1 MSVHKRKM
9 QNLESERSNPAA
21 TDEKPGAFG
30 RDDSA
35 YGSTN
40 GGGTWPTATLPP
52 ASEKLIVNWEELPH
66 WMQDNIFI
74 HTGYRP
80 ENFSYVKCLKSLFY
94 LHNEWVNIWSHLLGA
109 IGFIILL
116 FVTYYVVFQPLS
128 ETLRWTD
135 IAVFY
140 AFLAG
145 AITCLGLSASFHTYM
160 CHSEG
165 ASAMWNRCDYVGIR
179 LVLPCRLLQLLLLRH
194 PPNSVPN
201 GHLHHWRRDGMRR
214 IRAIHD
220 ATSSV
225 QFRPDPSPF
234 LTSSGHRHDPQALPH
249 PGFPVD
255 AHAPVPVH
263 GPVRRHPFRARR
275 FIVRGMWIGEGTVDS
290 G

>member
-165 ASAMWNRCDYVGIR
+165 ANCRRQFYLSISTIQASAMWNRCDYVGI
-179 LVLPCRLLQLLLLRH
+179 
-194 PPNSVPN
+194 
-201 GHLHHWRRDGMRR
+201 
-214 IRAIHD
+214 
-220 ATSSV
+220 
-225 QFRPDPSPF
+225 
-234 LTSSGHRHDPQALPH
+234 
-249 PGFPVD
+249 
-255 AHAPVPVH
+255 
-263 GPVRRHPFRARR
+263 
-275 FIVRGMWIGEGTVDS
+275 
-290 G
+290 